1 MTKVAKKKNRKL
13 RRQIRKTIGALLMVS
28 AIVVAAIP
36 VTGVNADESGNG
48 IAAQAVSYPDE
59 TLIKVVNYTDKTM
72 TSYEYLKGTQSAPS
86 DWQSKVPYVDPS
98 VPIYTTGTSGNVNFQ
113 FAFVTP
119 SSTAGDQVAVI
130 LGATI
135 NNLPNNSLTIPEQV
149 DAYKKYTANT
159 TSTGYCAVNRSDKFL
174 YYKTE
179 SQKLDDNKMGL
190 YMVDSYSPYGL
201 TENEVNSA
209 RKADYT
215 VEENNSTNTNK
226 VTKNVKEYMEHQA
239 DDSYLYIVE
248 KTWTETDEEGNLVE
262 MSDRQ
267 PYQTH
272 KIMIESMSTC
282 DYDNQSPW
290 INLGDSELYYWNGGD
305 NNPVDLTEVSKFSK
319 ALEPSQQRIHDAKVQ
334 YIGRQ
339 YLTGADG
346 IWQIAGEVNADT
358 NPENGVFSGKGQ
370 IVNLTIGDNL
380 LGIGD
385 AAFYS
390 CGGLKSVTLGNG
402 LSTIGNS
409 AFANCINL
417 DSCNM
422 QLYSEIT
429 AIGRNAF
436 LNCRAL
442 KKITIPTSVKAIGDY
457 CFKGCSALEEI
468 ELCGNGSNVQLNGIG
483 YMAFQNCSSLS
494 SITFPS
500 SFYQDSDG
508 LDSKYQKG
516 IPIWYFDGCS
526 SLQFIKVQNNE
537 LDITDQL
544 DVKAYQ
550 QTKTVDQHKKA
561 DTAENETDAINR
573 FLNTVTDSFYFEGP
587 SKIAAYNDTD
597 SPIHLT
603 AKIHSASFKYLDE
616 DKYEKVITCPESPSH
631 SNTFIINSYG
641 QLLEMDVDDQCKEV
655 EIPSKIGAFGIK
667 ELSSDSFKHKCFLE
681 KVTIPS
687 SVESIQSGAFEGC
700 HRLKHVIF
708 EQPESSNL
716 VIQDNAFNTQVV
728 DPLLHIKGCE
738 SAPDDNEDTP
748 TLTFTG
754 TISESSPTFQYAM
767 NPNNSINRGG
777 QPTTYITF
785 YSGWPTNLTAQYN
798 QDTKKNELIDY
809 PKYDELTSYTKDSF
823 PYMTTE
829 MVSAA
834 SQAVSD
840 YENWKTSGYSN
851 ALRPTEDEMAIV
863 NSALN
868 PVLPAGITAIKSGI
882 FSDLDSDGNVVSGGT
897 KAKPNTKVESVTC
910 NTVETIEPYT
920 FAGCTGLTGF
930 WMNGGT
936 KIDDYAFKNC
946 GENLVNVGIGSSV
959 SELGKRPFAGCTGVS
974 NVVFTDNPNFTCEE
988 AIIYGTTD
996 GVKDTIVECLE
1007 GRGLLQEVS
1016 NTQVGPDE
1024 LAGITTI
1031 MPEAFKNCDEIVTV
1045 DLSSSSV
1052 TSVPEQCFAQTERLS
1067 TVILPNGTVRSID
1080 KGAFWN
1086 SSIANVRIPDK
1097 ATLIELQAF
1106 ANVEEVD
1113 NEIVLDQD
1121 GNPRIEDVSSG
1132 HRNITINCPDDS
1144 FANTYADKYYYLNT
1158 KSYEYFKV
1166 VFKDGIDFST
1176 LSEQTV
1182 MYGEAAKEPTPKE
1195 HDGVTF
1201 TGWDSDGYKYVIED
1215 GTYYAQYSGAA
1226 YSVTYVD
1233 GVTSTVMSKET
1244 VEAGKNGNP
1253 PTPLTHEGYTFVEWR
1268 PSPTGVTEDM
1278 ICVAY
1283 YKDNSGDSSRHK
1295 CTFYG
1300 RDGSVVAT
1308 YTVNDKDS
1316 VTPPAAPTVSGYT
1329 FVSWIPTDFTNITE
1343 DKVYYASYEKT
1354 VVNPS
1359 ASPSGGSSSG
1369 ASASPSS
1376 TAGNNGNNNGNNGD
1390 NTKKYTVSVSG
1401 GSGSGSYPAGAIVAL
1416 NAYDMGVGKQF
1427 DKWTTSTAG
1436 VGFANAEATSTTF
1449 TMPAANVAITATYK
1463 TGNGASSNTGGNN
1476 GGSGTSGNSSNGNS
1490 GSNGSSGS
1498 NSNRNS
1504 GTTVEVTKP
1513 GISNTNLAGAT
1524 VAGSTDNFVVKVTE
1538 DQTAN
1543 DLAVQA
1549 LQAKFGDISR
1559 VKYLP
1564 MDISLY
1570 DSTGRTKIA
1579 DTSGISVN
1587 ITLPLPDDL
1596 AQYAGNNK
1604 VASTLGGTIEDLNTR
1619 FTTVDGVPCV
1629 NFTATHFSP
1638 YVIYVDT
1645 ANLTAGTIDATPKT
1659 GDPIHPKWFL
1669 ALGLA
1674 SLSLILF
1681 FKRDRKLPKTR
1692 TA

>member
-59 TLIKVVNYTDKTM
+59 TRIKTVNYTDANM
-72 TSYEYLKGTQSAPS
+72 SSYDQVNGADAPVS
-86 DWQSKVPYVDPS
+86 WQSKVPFVDQS
-98 VPIYTTGTSGNVNFQ
+98 ASIYTTGTSGNVNFQ
-113 FAFVTP
+113 FAFVRP
-119 SSTAGDQVAVI
+119 AGEADQVAVI

-135 NNLPNNSLTIPEQV
+135 NNLPNNSLIIPETV

-159 TSTGYCAVNRSDKFL
+159 TSTGYCAVNRSDEFL
-174 YYKTE
+174 YYKTRT
-179 SQKLDDNKMGL
+179 QKEND
-190 YMVDSYSPYGL
+190 YGEPL
-201 TENEVNSA
+201 FKS
-209 RKADYT
+209 
-215 VEENNSTNTNK
+215 S
-226 VTKNVKEYMEHQA
+226 KNPGNPTIGTP
-239 DDSYLYIVE
+239 IVE
-248 KTWTETDEEGNLVE
+248 ISPTFTDAYSNADVDGIVKTWTESMEKQDDTYWFVVTKTWKENVDGEEVEQTDTQKYETF
-262 MSDRQ
+262 
-267 PYQTH
+267 P
-272 KIMIESMSTC
+272 IMIDSMSTC
-282 DYDNQSPW
+282 DYDNQDPW
-290 INLGDSELYYWNGGD
+290 IGLKDSELYYWND
-305 NNPVDLTEVSKFSK
+305 STTSIVDLNDVDKF
-319 ALEPSQQRIHDAKVQ
+319 ALALAPEKQRIHDAKVL

-339 YLTGADG
+339 YLVGKDG
-346 IWQIAGEVNADT
+346 EWTIDGTVDPKDDASKAK
-358 NPENGVFSGKGQ
+358 GVFAGKTQ

-380 LGIGD
+380 VGIGD
-385 AAFYS
+385 AAFYG
-390 CGGLKSVTLGNG
+390 CGGIESVTLGNG
-402 LSTIGNS
+402 LNTIGNS
-409 AFANCINL
+409 AFENCINMKN
-417 DSCNM
+417 CNM
-422 QLYSEIT
+422 ELFSKISVM
-429 AIGRNAF
+429 GRKAF
-436 LNCRAL
+436 QNCRAL
-442 KKITIPTSVKAIGDY
+442 KNITIPRGVEAIGDY
-457 CFKGCSALEEI
+457 CFSGCSALETI
-468 ELCGNGSNVQLNGIG
+468 ELCGNGNNVQLNGLG
-483 YMAFQNCSSLS
+483 YMIFQNCSSLS
-494 SITFPS
+494 SITFPT
-500 SFYQDSDG
+500 SFYQDSQG
-508 LDSKYQKG
+508 LPADEKNG
-516 IPIWYFDGCS
+516 IPIRYFNGCS
-526 SLQFIKVQNNE
+526 SLQFIKVQNTD
-537 LDITDQL
+537 LDIIDGMSHSTYEASKTVEEHDKSTHPNDEINQFL
-544 DVKAYQ
+544 DV
-550 QTKTVDQHKKA
+550 VS
-561 DTAENETDAINR
+561 
-573 FLNTVTDSFYFEGP
+573 DSFYFEGP
-587 SKIAAYNDTD
+587 SKIAAYSDTD

-616 DKYEKVITCPESPSH
+616 DKYERVVTCPETPSH

-641 QLLEMDVDDQCKEV
+641 QLLEMDIDDQCKEV
-655 EIPSKIGAFGIK
+655 EIPSKIGTYGIL

-708 EQPESSNL
+708 EQPENSKL
-716 VIQDNAFNTQVV
+716 VIQDQAFNTQVV
-728 DPLLHIKGCE
+728 DPLFHIKGCDDKVVH
-738 SAPDDNEDTP
+738 PDPNETNP
-748 TLTFTG
+748 SLTFTG
-754 TISESSPTFQYAM
+754 TISESSSTFLYAM
-767 NPNNSINRGG
+767 NPNNNINRGT

-809 PKYDELTSYTKDSF
+809 PKYDELTFYTKDSF

-834 SQAVSD
+834 SQAVTD
-840 YENWKTSGYSN
+840 YQKWKNSGYSD

-882 FSDLDSDGNVVSGGT
+882 FSDFDSEGKVVTGGAT
-897 KAKPNTKVESVTC
+897 AKPNTKVESVTC

-930 WMNGGT
+930 WMNGGN

-1052 TSVPEQCFAQTERLS
+1052 TSVPEQCFAQTDRLS
-1067 TVILPNGTVRSID
+1067 TVILPNGTVKSID

-1106 ANVEEVD
+1106 ANVEEVGK
-1113 NEIVLDQD
+1113 EIVLDQD
-1121 GNPRIEDVSSG
+1121 GNPTIKDVSSG

-1144 FANTYADKYYYLNT
+1144 FANTYADKYYYINT

-1201 TGWDSDGYKYVIED
+1201 IGWDSDGYKYVIED
-1215 GTYYAQYSGAA
+1215 GTYYAQYSGAT

-1329 FVSWIPTDFTNITE
+1329 FVSWLPTDFTNITE
-1343 DKVYYASYEKT
+1343 DKVYYASYEK
-1354 VVNPS
+1354 NS
-1359 ASPSGGSSSG
+1359 AGAGASPSGGPSSG

-1376 TAGNNGNNNGNNGD
+1376 TAGNNNNGD

-1463 TGNGASSNTGGNN
+1463 TGSGSSASS
-1476 GGSGTSGNSSNGNS
+1476 GSNSGSGNSSNGGS
-1490 GSNGSSGS
+1490 SSNGSSGS

-1549 LQAKFGDISR
+1549 LQAKFGDITR

-1638 YVIYVDT
+1638 YVIYVNT
-1645 ANLTAGTIDATPKT
+1645 ANLTEGTIDATPKT